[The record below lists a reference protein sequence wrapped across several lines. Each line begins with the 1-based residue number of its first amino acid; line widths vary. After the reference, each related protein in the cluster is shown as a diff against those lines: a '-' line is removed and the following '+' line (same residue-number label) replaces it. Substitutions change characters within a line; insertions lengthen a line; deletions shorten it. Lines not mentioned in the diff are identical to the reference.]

1 MSVVKRLLEAPAS
14 ADQIYDGNLTA
25 QEVLLQVCVV
35 FEHGGSRDR
44 IWLRNFYGSQAS
56 LIPMNRDGASNLYVR
71 VDLCCAKYSCVEISL
86 VMLKRRLMRLMLEYQ
101 LLDLCVIG
109 YITVVV
115 DTSRLIPGPT
125 HDPAP
130 SSNQD
135 KL

>member
-1 MSVVKRLLEAPAS
+1 
-14 ADQIYDGNLTA
+14 
-25 QEVLLQVCVV
+25 
-35 FEHGGSRDR
+35 
-44 IWLRNFYGSQAS
+44 
-56 LIPMNRDGASNLYVR
+56 MNRDGASNLYVR

-109 YITVVV
+109 YITVVIN
-115 DTSRLIPGPT
+115 TSRLIPGST
-125 HDPAP
+125 HNPAP